1 MQVRYD
7 SIDRVDISSSGTVV
21 AQLLSP
27 PLCHESLQIVT
38 NYTAIQMTIM
48 IFPQDVEHFV
58 RTLRVRGMVRAY
70 VLQAGLSNIAQTN
83 RIKLSG
89 TTIRKAAARSSVNV
103 SPTRLEFGGS
113 VQNIA
118 SYQVRRATSD
128 ADWLIRCQTRL
139 Q

>member
-1 MQVRYD
+1 MQVLYD
-7 SIDRVDISSSGTVV
+7 SIDHVDISSSGTVV

-38 NYTAIQMTIM
+38 NYTVIQMTIM
-48 IFPQDVEHFV
+48 ISPQDVEHFV
-58 RTLRVRGMVRAY
+58 RILRARGMVRAY
-70 VLQAGLSNIAQTN
+70 ALQAGLSNITQTN
-83 RIKLSG
+83 RIKLNG
-89 TTIRKAAARSSVNV
+89 TTIRKAATRSSVNV

-113 VQNIA
+113 VQNTA
-118 SYQVRRATSD
+118 SYQVRQATSD